1 MKNKTNRRIL
11 IWLLV
16 VSIIGYV
23 VFKVLSKP
31 LSATNIFING
41 KNGCVQPSFSGK
53 SNLTFNDCLGV
64 YYDIDIVL
72 NLGDYGCEVT
82 RLQRTLNETSGA
94 TSIQEDGKFGCGTLA
109 SLENLY
115 GVSQTTLA
123 SLGYPLYQEN
133 FLMNDGDSA
142 TDSAGTG
149 AGTTLTHPLQ
159 FEWSFP

>member
-82 RLQRTLNETSGA
+82 RLQKTLNE
-94 TSIQEDGKFGCGTLA
+94 
-109 SLENLY
+109 
-115 GVSQTTLA
+115 
-123 SLGYPLYQEN
+123 
-133 FLMNDGDSA
+133 A
-142 TDSAGTG
+142 TDNAIESALSWKIWMWNFGFPRKFTG
-149 AGTTLTHPLQ
+149 C
-159 FEWSFP
+159 